1 TPKTNSRRTSGR
13 RKFEIRG
20 LVRKNK
26 YSQHVIV
33 NELGVDNYGLADS
46 NNCKYNKID
55 LESCLI
61 PNYLLGT
68 INVD

>member
-1 TPKTNSRRTSGR
+1 EITPKTNSRRTSGR

-46 NNCKYNKID
+46 NNF
-55 LESCLI
+55 
-61 PNYLLGT
+61 LLVSNPYMRT
-68 INVD
+68 PPAFS

>member
-1 TPKTNSRRTSGR
+1 PKTNSRRTSGR

-46 NNCKYNKID
+46 NNKKYRFHRIDMLKI
-55 LESCLI
+55 I
-61 PNYLLGT
+61 
-68 INVD
+68 

>member
-1 TPKTNSRRTSGR
+1 
-13 RKFEIRG
+13 EIRG

-46 NNCKYNKID
+46 NNKNKTIFQKIPIGD
-55 LESCLI
+55 MFCNFSKSRKILI
-61 PNYLLGT
+61 QT
-68 INVD
+68 HIQ

>member
-46 NNCKYNKID
+46 NNQIYHPTNKRCNSGFKHGI
-55 LESCLI
+55 ES
-61 PNYLLGT
+61 
-68 INVD
+68 

>member
-1 TPKTNSRRTSGR
+1 
-13 RKFEIRG
+13 EIRG

-46 NNCKYNKID
+46 NKI
-55 LESCLI
+55 
-61 PNYLLGT
+61 LLVCEKGMQMT
-68 INVD
+68 FLLAKPISWFIIYVYRQQ

>member
-46 NNCKYNKID
+46 NNF
-55 LESCLI
+55 
-61 PNYLLGT
+61 LLVSNPYMRT
-68 INVD
+68 PPAFS